1 MSDNDK
7 KKRKRNTALLSA
19 SVIAAG
25 VVTFAAVQQS
35 GNGFQPFGTKRDLQN
50 NQVVFSNDKTS
61 KLDETK
67 SDNSSE
73 MLEKKDQNN
82 DEKAQSAQNTA
93 QYLFAGKLPEKKK
106 TRKVVGTSDGTEATN
121 DSDGNNKTIYDNNG
135 NGTGNGDSVLPGDD
149 GTGGTSDN
157 SGGGKPA
164 SNDGNPGGDGN
175 GGDSGNNGDNGSGDN
190 GNGDNGSGDHGG
202 NGNGDDDGGNGG
214 KDDNGNGG
222 KDDDTSPASDS
233 AKDPD
238 SEKVSVRKDPIFT
251 DRQFTDDV
259 TLDNGVTGSE
269 DSSQV
274 IIQKPYFAD
283 GNTLYRGQTVDAK
296 TIFDCLETY
305 VLSNDGK
312 NVNRYIW
319 GDSALGKY
327 VRIDAI
333 SFDGGDSWKSNF
345 PVQIPMEIKKDQMK
359 IRVSYRLSS
368 KSSKWITREIVYDP
382 DDSRI
387 LLLYK
392 KIQSENS
399 VISKSNIFHN
409 EYQENG
415 STLNLLRSQQ
425 DFLGKGTLKT
435 LFPGWTEHGK
445 RVSWFYKVTPGRH
458 ILEPADKVPLDT
470 SRYVVK
476 MKNVW
481 MTEDLQVDE
490 SKGEILCYLQT
501 LTNYKGKERTLKV
514 PKYVQSVDIDANAE
528 VNVDTLYLPDTVMY
542 VNAFSKGMR
551 VNKSYQT
558 DADNPYYTVTSEGV
572 LTNKAV
578 TEICAVPYQR
588 KELTVP
594 ATIKKVQIPAQN
606 QIRVIRLEGST
617 LAKLPQISFS
627 TLKNTKIVVKDALLE
642 AFMEKNKTYFD
653 VSTGVTVASAENPEI
668 SYCIDQSVIVSSK
681 GVLRKVLN
689 SGSQILKLSNRVT
702 SIETKAFAKS
712 ANGVRTIIMPQNGNV
727 VTLDKN
733 CLEGSSVNQ
742 IQCCSQK
749 QLRAVKQALADCGK
763 EDVEVVLQQVS
774 QEGYVYCITEDDQE
788 EVISLISV
796 PEDLREF
803 DGVVTAPEESRTGT
817 AVHITEIAEKAFENC
832 KQLRWVTIPES
843 VNRIEKKAFSG
854 CTDLQGVLID
864 TKDSIVL
871 GDQAFE
877 GCNALRFV
885 ASNAKECERSND
897 YDPLITDSMSSGSKF
912 FYTLHDTIGYGGNS
926 IYFTKESNVESYQML
941 DVGDGEKVLYG
952 NGSDGIP
959 WIALRSGLEV
969 PDSVKLP
976 DTTVEIFDFAFAH
989 TTSPSG
995 AYTVNWEELRKL
1007 GYLDTGAF
1015 GRSEVGG
1022 KVSIYPDRFI
1032 MGSYAFTGC
1041 TKLTEA
1047 DFQGANGSFSDPV
1060 FSYCSSLRS
1069 VRINSLS
1076 DGICAGTFSGCDSL
1090 TDITITG
1097 DKVTS
1102 LRHLDY
1108 NGSEYRFNLE
1118 WTMEEETQKLRVHV
1132 PETLKKAYLKLWRY
1146 YFAGYK
1152 PDDDTKTFNYYQ
1164 VWDDTFWNYFMDS
1177 WDYPEDETIDDLV
1190 EENYLKAENRIRALF
1205 GMDSVSEPTQF
1216 YPYRVSNGIYILQ
1229 SVSPETTDITLDPDT
1244 LDLPDGE
1251 ILDQIGRN
1259 AFSKCKNLKRV
1270 VIQEGL
1276 FGIYPNAFAGVESD
1290 SLTLEFESSTPTSLL
1305 FASGGKS
1312 YQFGVDESK
1321 IHIKVPAG
1329 SEEDY
1334 IRAWSYA
1341 LAGYADDSELTEA
1354 VTSALKKENNGAAP
1368 TQTQIEERKMQIL
1381 TKAVNRVRSMLGL
1394 EPVDETSGQ
1403 LEKKTGQTAEKK
1415 EEKKSETDTDKNTK
1429 SNEKSEAKKE
1439 TESDKKPEIKSDEK
1453 TEIKSEEETKSKEE
1467 AVENKKEDPEKNS
1480 EKNSDENQDKD
1491 TERDSDN
1498 ASDKTKEESDQ
1509 RPEPDRPDSQDGK
1522 TDGDK
1527 TDKTKSDE
1535 DKTDTDKTDSD
1546 AAQDERLTAAVR
1558 EEEILP

>member
-7 KKRKRNTALLSA
+7 KKKKRNVALLSA
-19 SVIAAG
+19 SVITAG

-35 GNGFQPFGTKRDLQN
+35 RNGFQPFGSKRDLQN
-50 NQVVFSNDKTS
+50 NQVVFSNDRTN
-61 KLDETK
+61 KLDESK

-73 MLEKKDQNN
+73 MLEKKDQTDN
-82 DEKAQSAQNTA
+82 EKSLSEKNTA

-121 DSDGNNKTIYDNNG
+121 DPGGNNNTIYDSNG
-135 NGTGNGDSVLPGDD
+135 NGSGNGDSVLPGDD

-157 SGGGKPA
+157 SADGKPA
-164 SNDGNPGGDGN
+164 GNDGNPGGDGTN
-175 GGDSGNNGDNGSGDN
+175 GNSGDNGNNGGN
-190 GNGDNGSGDHGG
+190 GNGDNGSGDHGD

-222 KDDDTSPASDS
+222 EDDDTPSASDS

-238 SEKVSVRKDPIFT
+238 SEKVSMRKDPIFT

-305 VLSNDGK
+305 VLSTDDK

-319 GDSALGKY
+319 GDSAFGKY
-327 VRIDAI
+327 MRIDAI
-333 SFDGGDSWKSNF
+333 SFDGGDSWKSSF
-345 PVQIPMEIKKDQMK
+345 PVQIPMEIKKGQMK

-368 KSSKWITREIVYDP
+368 KSGKWIKREIVYDP

-392 KIQSENS
+392 KIQTENT

-415 STLNLLRSQQ
+415 STLNLLRSQK
-425 DFLGKGTLKT
+425 DFLGSGTLKT

-445 RVSWFYKVTPGRH
+445 RVSWFYKVTNGRH

-501 LTNYKGKERTLKV
+501 LTVYKGKEKTLKV
-514 PKYVQSVDIDANAE
+514 PKYVQSVDLDDNAA

-542 VNAFSKGMR
+542 VDAFSKGMR
-551 VNKSYQT
+551 VNKAYQV
-558 DADNPYYTVTSEGV
+558 DADNPYYTATSEGV
-572 LTNKAV
+572 LTNKTV
-578 TEICAVPYQR
+578 TEICAIPYQR

-594 ATIKKVQIPAQN
+594 DTIKKVQIPAQN
-606 QIRVIRLEGST
+606 QIRVIRLEGSK
-617 LAKLPQISFS
+617 LEKLPQISFP
-627 TLKNTKIVVKDALLE
+627 TLKNTKIIVKDALLE
-642 AFMEKNKTYFD
+642 AFMEKNKENFD
-653 VSTGVTVASAENPEI
+653 SSSGLTVASEENPGI
-668 SYCIDQSVIVSSK
+668 SYSIDQSVIVSDK
-681 GVLRKVLN
+681 GALRKALD
-689 SGSQILKLSNRVT
+689 SGSQLLKLSNRVT
-702 SIETKAFAKS
+702 SIEANAFSKS
-712 ANGVRTIIMPQNGNV
+712 ANRIRTIVMPQNGNV
-727 VTLDKN
+727 VVLDKN
-733 CLEGSSVNQ
+733 SLADSKVDQ

-749 QLRAVKQALADCGK
+749 QLKAVKQALADCGK
-763 EDVEVVLQQVS
+763 DDVEVVLQQVS
-774 QEGYVYCITEDDQE
+774 QEGYVYCITEDSQGE
-788 EVISLISV
+788 EISLISV
-796 PEDLREF
+796 PDDITEF
-803 DGVVTAPEESRTGT
+803 DGVVTAPEETRRG
-817 AVHITEIAEKAFENC
+817 ADIHITEVSEKAFENC
-832 KQLRWVTIPES
+832 RQLRWVTLPES
-843 VNRIEKKAFSG
+843 VKRIGKSAFSG

-864 TKDSIVL
+864 TKDTVVL
-871 GDQAFE
+871 GDQAFD
-877 GCNALRFV
+877 GCNELRFV
-885 ASNAKECERSND
+885 ASNAKECDRSND
-897 YDPLITDSMSSGSKF
+897 YNPLITDSMSSGSKF
-912 FYTLHDTIGYGGNS
+912 FFTLHDSVGYGSNS
-926 IYFTKESNVESYQML
+926 IYFTKESNVESYQMV
-941 DVGDGEKVLYG
+941 DIGDGEKVLYG
-952 NGSDGIP
+952 NSADGIP

-976 DTTVEIFDFAFAH
+976 DTTIEIFDFAFAH
-989 TTSPSG
+989 TTSSFG
-995 AYTVNWEELRKL
+995 RYTVNWEELYKL
-1007 GYLDTGAF
+1007 AYIDNGVF
-1015 GRSEVGG
+1015 GRSQVGG
-1022 KVSIYPDRFI
+1022 KVSIYADKFI
-1032 MGSYAFTGC
+1032 LGDYAFTEC
-1041 TKLTEA
+1041 KEITEV
-1047 DFQGANGSFSDPV
+1047 DLRGKNGRVSDPV

-1069 VRINSLS
+1069 VKIHSLS

-1090 TDITITG
+1090 TDITIYG
-1097 DKVTS
+1097 DQVTA
-1102 LRHLDY
+1102 LRYLSY
-1108 NGSEYRFNLE
+1108 SGAEYRFNLE
-1118 WTMEEETQKLRVHV
+1118 WTEEEELEKLHVHL
-1132 PETLKKAYLKLWRY
+1132 PENLKNAYLKLWRY

-1152 PDDDTKTFNYYQ
+1152 PDDTSKTFNYYQ
-1164 VWDDTFWNYFMDS
+1164 IWDDTFWNYFMDS
-1177 WDYPEDETIDDLV
+1177 WDYPDDETIDDLV
-1190 EENYLKAENRIRALF
+1190 AEKYLTAENRIRTLF
-1205 GMDSVSEPTQF
+1205 GMSSVSEPTQF
-1216 YPYRVSNGIYILQ
+1216 YPYRVSNDTYILQ

-1244 LDLPDGE
+1244 LDLPSGE

-1259 AFSKCKNLKRV
+1259 AFSKCKNLNRV
-1270 VIQEGL
+1270 VIQDGL

-1290 SLTLEFESSTPTSLL
+1290 SLTLEFESATPTSLL

-1341 LAGYADDSELTEA
+1341 LAGYADDSELTDA

-1368 TQTQIEERKMQIL
+1368 TQTQIEERKKQIL
-1381 TKAVNRVRSMLGL
+1381 TKAANRVRSMLGL
-1394 EPVDETSGQ
+1394 EPLDETSGQ
-1403 LEKKTGQTAEKK
+1403 LKEKTGQTNEKK
-1415 EEKKSETDTDKNTK
+1415 EEKNFDKENSDKK
-1429 SNEKSEAKKE
+1429 SNEKSEVATDTRPDETPEVKSKAEATENTEVDRESEPDKNPAKSPDENPDQSTDKNLDE
-1439 TESDKKPEIKSDEK
+1439 NSDQESDRSLNKDSGQNADQKK
-1453 TEIKSEEETKSKEE
+1453 
-1467 AVENKKEDPEKNS
+1467 
-1480 EKNSDENQDKD
+1480 
-1491 TERDSDN
+1491 DS
-1498 ASDKTKEESDQ
+1498 
-1509 RPEPDRPDSQDGK
+1509 
-1522 TDGDK
+1522 
-1527 TDKTKSDE
+1527 
-1535 DKTDTDKTDSD
+1535 DKTDSD
-1546 AAQDERLTAAVR
+1546 AAQNERLTAAVR